1 VFSLFIALISLAFI
15 RLAGM
20 SSIGN
25 HLFFFFG
32 GLVRFI
38 INTIRVKAFGHREYS
53 PQGSSGRRGTGGGGR
68 TLRRPYA

>member
-1 VFSLFIALISLAFI
+1 VASLLITLISLVII
-15 RLAGM
+15 RVVGM

-32 GLVRFI
+32 GLVRFT
-38 INTIRVKAFGHREYS
+38 INTIRVKVFGHREYS
-53 PQGSSGRRGTGGGGR
+53 PQGGSVGRRGAGGGR